1 MTIVRT
7 LMLLALLAITAFPG
21 LATWLP
27 DALLGATRK

>member
-1 MTIVRT
+1 MLVCI
-7 LMLLALLAITAFPG
+7 LLLAAFPW